1 MTPVDR
7 PRAVFAVAHP
17 DDETIFFGGTIADLA
32 RRGWAVTVACATSDF
47 GDARR
52 SSVRAAELAE
62 ACRRLGA
69 RPIQLGFA
77 DRPGPLD
84 AGALA
89 AALAGAFP
97 AAPDA
102 IYTHGPLGEYG
113 HPHHTSVCRAA
124 HRAFAAV
131 RALAGP
137 FDPVEVL
144 TLDPV
149 QLAAKRD
156 AAAAYPSQPFA
167 VAWCSAVE
175 RFACLD
181 PDDVEL
187 LADLTLGPRPL
198 PREARPRAL
207 VHRCLAAFAPDAAP
221 GAELARIPPE
231 LWRPVHAARA
241 ALLGALLAA

>member
-17 DDETIFFGGTIADLA
+17 DDETIFFGGTIAQLA
-32 RRGWAVTVACATSDF
+32 QRGWTVTVACATSDF
-47 GDARR
+47 GDPRR
-52 SSVRAAELAE
+52 SAVRAAELVA

-69 RPIQLGFA
+69 RSLQLGFA

-84 AGALA
+84 GGALA

-97 AAPDA
+97 EAPDA

-124 HRAFAAV
+124 HRAFPGV
-131 RALAGP
+131 RVLAGP
-137 FDPVEVL
+137 FDPVDELVL
-144 TLDPV
+144 DAD
-149 QLAAKRD
+149 QLALKRG
-156 AAAAYPSQPFA
+156 AAACHASQPFA
-167 VAWCSAVE
+167 VAWCSTVE

-181 PDDVEL
+181 PEDVEL
-187 LADLTLGPRPL
+187 LADLTLGPRCL
-198 PREARPRAL
+198 PRAAGPRAL
-207 VHRCLAAFAPDAAP
+207 VGRCLAAFAPDAP
-221 GAELARIPPE
+221 PCAELAAIPGE

-241 ALLGALLAA
+241 ALLGALLAT